1 MGKILRRKLQVIR
14 LSYLMLLVLLSLF
27 SAAIRTSVGTE
38 VHDVAITYMDVHLP
52 VLPVYMGGTFIH
64 VDVENLGTVNET
76 FDVTVYAK
84 NNRTFTIGPYTIK
97 NSAPWASDYSTFD
110 WLLPTLH
117 IYAVFPP
124 PWPWPPHRPLAEN
137 FTVWA
142 EAEVVPGDV
151 NVSNN
156 VYVYGNVTV
165 IWWILDV
172 NPPDGHIDIR
182 DIATVAKS
190 FGSYPEHPNWNP
202 SVDFNNDEKIDIR
215 DIAVTAKHFGRSYL

>member
-1 MGKILRRKLQVIR
+1 MGKIVRRKLQVIR
-14 LSYLMLLVLLSLF
+14 LSYLMPLLLLSLF
-27 SAAIRTSVGTE
+27 SAAIKTSVGTE
-38 VHDVAITYMDVHLP
+38 VHDVAITYMDVGRP
-52 VLPVYMGGTFIH
+52 VLPIYMGGTFIH

-84 NNRTFTIGPYTIK
+84 NHKNFTMGPSTIK
-97 NSAPWASDYSTFD
+97 DLAPGASDYSTFF
-110 WLLPTLH
+110 WELP
-117 IYAVFPP
+117 IVFIAVFPP
-124 PWPWPPHRPLAEN
+124 PWPWPPHGPLAEN

-142 EAEVVPGDV
+142 EAEVAPGDV

-165 IWWILDV
+165 IWWVLDV

-215 DIAVTAKHFGRSYL
+215 DIAVTAVHFGQSY